1 MALHFGR
8 ARLPRSLVGRSLLA
22 SVSALLLVMALLG
35 VSVAVVLALEKKPFS
50 WEGPESQEE
59 QVTRAMHFDA
69 GGNLSFIQM
78 SASTVEAF
86 DMLAKDMAFEV
97 LDGTGNEV
105 FASPEGP
112 ALDALRRLPADGAT
126 HMTLT
131 AEGAVPLQVLTTSIE
146 RNGRH
151 YLLRNARSERLALG
165 IRSSGSA
172 IFYYAAIFTGL
183 LAVLVFSS
191 IALWMARRT
200 VQPLRQ
206 ASEAAASIEPGNL
219 TQRLDAR
226 SLPSEIVPLVD
237 AFNSALERL
246 EKGYRVQQEFLA
258 AAAHEL
264 KTPLALMRA
273 EIELGNVASLD
284 LLLEDIDTM
293 AIQVQQLLQLAEVS
307 EVQNFH
313 FAPIDVRRVVEETV
327 EYAARFAQGRDVN
340 LRLVVA
346 GTPAPLQADGG
357 ALSTLVK
364 NLIENAVHY
373 SDPGGVVTIT
383 VAQSS
388 IAVRDDGPGVAA
400 QDVPKL
406 FTRFWRSEG
415 APHQGAGLGLSICQ
429 KIAEAHGWRLT
440 YRDASPGPGAEFAV
454 GFSGRDSPAPQHGH
468 RAN

>member
-1 MALHFGR
+1 MASRFR
-8 ARLPRSLVGRSLLA
+8 RPRLPRSLVGRSLLA

-35 VSVAVVLALEKKPFS
+35 LSMAAILALETEPFS
-50 WEGPESQEE
+50 WEGPHAQEE
-59 QVTRAMHFDA
+59 LVESAMHFDA
-69 GGNLSFIQM
+69 HGNLAFIQM
-78 SASTVEAF
+78 PRSTDQAF
-86 DMLAKDMAFEV
+86 DALSKDMAFQV
-97 LDGTGNEV
+97 VDAAGNEV

-112 ALDALRRLPADGAT
+112 ALEVLRLVPARDAPA
-126 HMTLT
+126 LT
-131 AEGAVPLQVLTTSIE
+131 RTTEGAIALQVLTTPIE
-146 RNGRH
+146 RGGKR

-165 IRSSGSA
+165 IRSGGST
-172 IFYYAAIFTGL
+172 IFYQAAIFTGL

-206 ASEAAASIEPGNL
+206 ASEAAAAIQPGNL
-219 TQRLDAR
+219 TQRVDAR
-226 SLPSEIVPLVD
+226 NLPSEITPLVD

-246 EKGYRVQQEFLA
+246 EKGFRVQQEFLA

-284 LLLEDIDTM
+284 LLLDDIDSM
-293 AIQVQQLLQLAEVS
+293 GIQVQQLLQLAEVS
-307 EVQNFH
+307 EIQNFQ
-313 FAPIDVRRVVEETV
+313 FEPVDVRTVVEDTV
-327 EYAARFAQGRDVN
+327 AYAARFADTRDIH

-346 GTPAPLQADGG
+346 STPPTLRADGG

-364 NLIENAVHY
+364 NLVENAVHY

-383 VAQSS
+383 VSS
-388 IAVRDDGPGVAA
+388 MSIVVSDHGPGVAP

-429 KIAEAHGWRLT
+429 QIAGAHGWRVR
-440 YRDASPGPGAEFAV
+440 YRDAEPGPGAEFEV
-454 GFSGRDSPAPQHGH
+454 GFQAS
-468 RAN
+468 